1 MTACLEDNFT
11 EFTPTPGI
19 EVKLSADLN
28 MAQTRTLYGAESNNK
43 VPVHWVHGDTISVYG
58 ADCQSGR
65 KQADYL
71 VSTINPNGGATP
83 ETGNDFAFSLDK
95 VGAYGVQWGNE
106 TTSDFYAIYPSTK
119 GTFGEID
126 GKVTVTTNIR
136 TGQKTRFVETK
147 VGTKKEGG
155 DSILWVGTPYINDLT
170 NPTMRDAL
178 MYAYTPNA
186 AATDSYGNP
195 KKVDLKFHPF
205 STVLKFRI
213 SGWKGTVGTG
223 IDAYVSRI
231 VLKAPDG
238 VGIAGDCTFTFDNG
252 VPTASN
258 GTSNT
263 IAIYPDYLPMGE
275 GEAVEFYV
283 FAIPQQNNPDINNMS
298 LNENWTVTIETSNF
312 GNHVFKLKPK
322 TGNAVL
328 APAKIHK
335 INMPVREVN
344 LSGEIELPKENWME
358 YIPRNVYLSELSV
371 PGSWYSIDQNYQG
384 SGSTLSSQFKAGVR
398 AFHLD
403 CRLNM
408 PSGTQY
414 STDTDHDQMILAHAG
429 TDECASGKTYS
440 PGTPIEDLLA
450 NIATLAKTK
459 IGKEYVVVVLTVA
472 EKPLNRSG
480 GAATFGTINPNYVLP
495 RIYKML
501 NTNKDAWNLFYRK
514 KISSDSDEY
523 VYGIDSNT
531 TINDV
536 LTYGNLV
543 VIINANADINDKFSY
558 GNDLTYAALISK
570 ASMSPESIDGAVLG
584 NFQEMQKSNFFW
596 GANTTDL
603 IHYYHFAQRTLSS
616 ESRSYKS
623 YPFYTTRK
631 EAIDDII
638 NQSELIYKTSAHNAW
653 FQLGIGGYQKDRYRI
668 IVEFDGDE
676 SHEDVAKQFNPY
688 LLNWINRKLAKTNN
702 LSPSPVGIVLM
713 NYATSKTEYTSN
725 EFGSTYKGSSE
736 DLINAIVALNTQF
749 TLERNHDLPEW
760 PNGNNPYDDLF
771 GQTNPT
777 QNAAYAEVGEDAF

>member
-1 MTACLEDNFT
+1 MACLMTACLEDNFT

-58 ADCQSGR
+58 ADCLSGR

-275 GEAVEFYV
+275 GEAVEFYAFV
-283 FAIPQQNNPDINNMS
+283 IPHTNQMS
-298 LNENWTVTIETSNF
+298 LNEDWTVTIETSNF
-312 GNHVFKLKPK
+312 GNHTFKLKPK
-322 TGNAVL
+322 TGGNAVL

-335 INMPVREVN
+335 INIPIRQVD
-344 LSGEIELPKENWME
+344 LSESVELPGSNWME

-371 PGSWYSIDQNYQG
+371 PGSWYSLNETYQG
-384 SGSTLSSQFKAGVR
+384 RGNDLTNQFSNGIR
-398 AFHLD
+398 AFHFD

-408 PSGTQY
+408 PENTKYEGTE
-414 STDTDHDQMILAHAG
+414 DQKKQLKLTVG
-429 TDECASGKTYS
+429 NDN
-440 PGTPIEDLLA
+440 A
-450 NIATLAKTK
+450 NIGSYTYGTELSTALETVAKLMKDKTK
-459 IGKEYVVVVLTVA
+459 EYAVVVLTIA
-472 EKPLNRSG
+472 EKPMTRSG
-480 GAATFGTINPNYVLP
+480 NSNRYGTVDPSLIIP
-495 RIYKML
+495 RIYELLDAK
-501 NTNKDAWNLFYRK
+501 KDAYNLYYK
-514 KISSDSDEY
+514 TEKQGDNV
-523 VYGIDSNT
+523 VYGIDEYT
-531 TINDV
+531 TVNDV
-536 LTYGNLV
+536 LGKIV
-543 VIINANADINDKFSY
+543 VKININAEAAKFIEYGSGPALVSKGSMASESDFIEGDI
-558 GNDLTYAALISK
+558 
-570 ASMSPESIDGAVLG
+570 VRG
-584 NFQEMQKSNFFW
+584 NFVEMNTDDIYW
-596 GANTTDL
+596 GNTKTQMTY
-603 IHYYHFAQRTLSS
+603 YYHAAQATTSSTARGQSTEGVETPTLGM
-616 ESRSYKS
+616 RMD
-623 YPFYTTRK
+623 
-631 EAIDDII
+631 AIDDII
-638 NQSELIYKTSAHNAW
+638 KQSQIIYNQSAHNGWYQIA
-653 FQLGIGGYQKDRYRI
+653 IGGFKPKEWFFGSEDHA
-668 IVEFDGDE
+668 IVSRTLNNYLKEWVDDKIAGNTRDG
-676 SHEDVAKQFNPY
+676 
-688 LLNWINRKLAKTNN
+688 IKLK
-702 LSPSPVGIVLM
+702 PSPVGIVLM
-713 NYATSKTEYTSN
+713 NHSTSN
-725 EFGSTYKGSSE
+725 NTSTTSGNGNGKG
-736 DLINAIVALNTQF
+736 LIESIIALNTKF
-749 TLERNHDLPEW
+749 TMERNHNQPEW
-760 PNGNNPYDDLF
+760 PDGKNPYDELF
-771 GQTNPT
+771 NKTNSA
-777 QNAAYAEVGEDAF
+777 QNTAYAIVEEDVF